1 MKCTKSKNISV
12 KEVLYIVTI
21 LTKWLMKE
29 KFEVRSVTEVSVII
43 S

>member
-29 KFEVRSVTEVSVII
+29 KFEVRNVTEVSVII